1 MRYDL
6 VIFDND
12 GVLVDSEPISNR
24 VLAEYLTELGYPTT
38 QADSYR
44 DYMGCAAHTVHDV
57 IGERYGATLPAGF
70 DEAFHAR
77 VFAAFGAELTPVAG
91 ADRLLKELGRRGLP
105 YCLASSA
112 HHSWIRTALDLT
124 GLRAYHPEPRI
135 FSAQDVG
142 VGKPAP
148 DLFLHAA
155 RTLGVEPGRCL
166 VIEDSRNGVLAARA
180 AGMDVY
186 GYAALTDPARLI
198 GAGAT
203 GLIGSLDEVPELLG
217 RG

>member
-1 MRYDL
+1 MTYDL

-24 VLAEYLTELGYPTT
+24 LLAEYLTELGFPTT
-38 QADSYR
+38 VEDSYR
-44 DYMGCAAHTVHDV
+44 DFMGTAAHRVHDV
-57 IGERYGATLPAGF
+57 IGERYGATLPEGF
-70 DEAFHAR
+70 DDLFHAR
-77 VFAAFGAELTPVAG
+77 VFAGFETELTAVRGAEQ
-91 ADRLLKELGRRGLP
+91 LLKELQQRSVP

-112 HHSWIRTALDLT
+112 HHEWIRTALGLT
-124 GLRAYHPEPRI
+124 GLRGFFPEERI

-155 RTLGVEPGRCL
+155 RTLGVDPARCL
-166 VIEDSRNGVLAARA
+166 VVEDSVNGVLAARA

-186 GYAALTDPARLI
+186 GYTALTDPAKLTA
-198 GAGAT
+198 AGAT
-203 GLIGSLDEVPELLG
+203 GLIGDLTEISAVL
-217 RG
+217 

>member
-1 MRYDL
+1 M
-6 VIFDND
+6 VFDND

-24 VLAEYLTELGYPTT
+24 TLAEYLTELGYPTT
-38 QADSYR
+38 LQDSYR
-44 DYMGCAAHTVHDV
+44 DFMGTAAHTVHDV
-57 IGERYGATLPAGF
+57 IGARYRATLPEGF
-70 DEAFHAR
+70 DELFHAR
-77 VFAAFGAELTPVAG
+77 VFAAFAAELTPVAG
-91 ADRLLKELGRRGLP
+91 AAELLKELRRRGMP

-124 GLRAYHPEPRI
+124 DLREYHPEERI

-155 RTLGVEPGRCL
+155 RTLGVDPARCL
-166 VIEDSRNGVLAARA
+166 VIEDSPNGVLAARA

-186 GYAALTDPARLI
+186 GYTALTDPAKLTA
-198 GAGAT
+198 AGAT
-203 GLIGSLDEVPELLG
+203 GLIGSPAEVLALLS
-217 RG
+217 

>member
-1 MRYDL
+1 MSYDL

-12 GVLVDSEPISNR
+12 GVLVDSEPLSNR
-24 VLAEYLTELGYPTT
+24 LLAEYLTELGYPTT
-38 QADSYR
+38 VEESYR
-44 DYMGCAAHTVHDV
+44 DFMGTAAHRVHDV
-57 IGERYGATLPAGF
+57 IAERFDGAKLPDGF
-70 DEAFHAR
+70 DDLFHAR
-77 VFAAFGAELTPVAG
+77 VFAAFGAELAAVRG
-91 ADRLLKELGRRGLP
+91 AERLLKELQQRSVP

-112 HHSWIRTALDLT
+112 HHEWIRTALDVA
-124 GLRAYHPEPRI
+124 GLRGNFVEERI

-166 VIEDSRNGVLAARA
+166 VLEDSVNGVLAARA

-186 GYAALTDPARLI
+186 GYTALTDPAKLTA
-198 GAGAT
+198 AGAT
-203 GLIGSLDEVPELLG
+203 GLIADLAEVPALL
-217 RG
+217 

>member
-1 MRYDL
+1 MSYDL

-24 VLAEYLTELGYPTT
+24 LLAEYLTELGFPTT
-38 QADSYR
+38 VEDSYR
-44 DYMGCAAHTVHDV
+44 DYMGTAAHRVHDV
-57 IGERYGATLPAGF
+57 IGERYGAQLPEGF
-70 DEAFHAR
+70 DELFHAR
-77 VFAAFGAELTPVAG
+77 VFDAFATELTAVRGAEQ
-91 ADRLLKELGRRGLP
+91 LLKEFGQRSVP

-124 GLRAYHPEPRI
+124 GLRGYFPEERI

-155 RTLGVEPGRCL
+155 RTLGVDPARCL
-166 VIEDSRNGVLAARA
+166 VVEDSVNGVLAARA

-186 GYAALTDPARLI
+186 GHTALTDPAKLTA
-198 GAGAT
+198 AGAT
-203 GLIGSLDEVPELLG
+203 GLVGDLSELSGLL
-217 RG
+217 

>member
-1 MRYDL
+1 MDYDL

-44 DYMGCAAHTVHDV
+44 DFMGCAAHTVHDV
-57 IGERYGATLPAGF
+57 IAERYGAALPAGF
-70 DEAFHAR
+70 DEDFHAR
-77 VFAAFGAELTPVAG
+77 VFAAFATELTPVAG
-91 ADRLLKELGRRGLP
+91 AGELLKTLGAHAVP

-124 GLRAYHPEPRI
+124 ALRGYLPEQRI

-155 RTLGVEPGRCL
+155 RTLGVDPGRCL

-186 GYAALTDPARLI
+186 GYAALTDPARLTA
-198 GAGAT
+198 AGAT
-203 GLIGSLDEVPELLG
+203 GLLGSLGEVLALLAA
-217 RG
+217 